1 MSKKEKIIDE
11 IKNKK
16 LSKNEIAKKCNAT
29 IRYVNKI
36 IFGQNVDNKLF
47 ESEKVIQKLRDQQ
60 RIERKIKREDYRKYN
75 ASDNYLSEIAKQIKK
90 FEIPE
95 LKIHKN
101 KNKNKNK
108 YLSEDEY
115 EGIFQL
121 SDIHFNEIISD
132 LSENKYDFEIASKRL
147 KSFVTEAIK
156 IFKQNF
162 VKKILIAMTGDIL
175 GSDRRIDEKLNQA
188 TNRSKATIIGTFLL
202 EQVIRELNAHF
213 DIKIAMVAGNE
224 SRVFELSSSDIV
236 FSDNYD
242 FMLYNLLKMI
252 FRKNLNMFIDSENEN
267 IYRKIVKIKNKNIL
281 LLHGHNLG
289 KNPELDVT
297 KLIGQIS
304 ASNDIPI
311 DYVLFGH
318 IHQCQISDF
327 YARSSSL
334 SGGNAYSTNQLKLIS
349 KASQNIHLISEKSI
363 HSIKIDLQDTSGIMG
378 YPINNDFYIHK
389 SNGIK
394 KLIYRF

>member
-162 VKKILIAMTGDIL
+162 VKKILIAMTGDVL